1 MVAEVFSVA
10 QNFISFLAGEANVNY
25 KYVTLKRDAT
35 GRWTYTVDLVTV
47 TLCFD

>member
-35 GRWTYTVDLVTV
+35 GRWTYRSCNSNTVL
-47 TLCFD
+47 